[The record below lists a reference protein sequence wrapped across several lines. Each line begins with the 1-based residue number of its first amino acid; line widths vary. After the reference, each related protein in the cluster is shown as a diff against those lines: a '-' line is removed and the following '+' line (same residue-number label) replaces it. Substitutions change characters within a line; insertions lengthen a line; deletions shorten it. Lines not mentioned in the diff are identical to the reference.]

1 MSKGQQVKPRCQRH
15 VHSLSSA
22 IGASFRKQVMQLLEL
37 LLPAVGAC
45 LCSGW
50 MGSICRSCICAA
62 AERSHDKHDVIGI
75 CSCKA

>member
-1 MSKGQQVKPRCQRH
+1 
-15 VHSLSSA
+15 
-22 IGASFRKQVMQLLEL
+22 MQLLEL